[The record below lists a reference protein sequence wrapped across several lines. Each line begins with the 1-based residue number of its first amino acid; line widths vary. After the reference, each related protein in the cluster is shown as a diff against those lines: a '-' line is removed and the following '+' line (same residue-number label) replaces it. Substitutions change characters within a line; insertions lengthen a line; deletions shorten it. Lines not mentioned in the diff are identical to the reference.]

1 MNGVVIPVGGQVSL
15 SNRAD
20 LVREGLQTADVPTV
34 AGDRRSYV
42 ILCLGIIAL
51 CATLPIIAWGQFLFP
66 IGDDLECAAWQ
77 GGWKTLYQVPLT
89 FWYSWGGCYSA
100 IFFRVLYSA
109 AIKHG
114 VFWATPL
121 VFVILH
127 FTGATAALLLF
138 GVRSKLTAITVGVIW
153 TLCYFASMPSPA
165 ETTFW
170 ATGMVVYEPGN
181 ILALL
186 LTVLAFRPQTTV
198 GAKRFELIAL
208 WALVPIVVGCHFT
221 FALWTVAVLGL
232 RAWER
237 GRNWQD
243 GLLFLWAL
251 VFLVLVF
258 AAPGNFQ
265 RYSVRMEETAV
276 TASYVVTR
284 SIGSFVEFVV
294 RELSLVQNWLWLALG
309 VLATS
314 HQGSAEANGGRI
326 RTNLL
331 MRLTAV
337 VLPLLG
343 VFVLS
348 AMTREV
354 PPPLRVQNSVHY
366 LLVVGIVVLI
376 WPVLANCYR
385 PKAFGAG
392 TWLVESKFFERAA
405 GLSLC
410 LAIVSPNY
418 VRCVRELVTVGA
430 EYKQYWHEVEK
441 RVAEAKNK
449 KIDRVVIPANPERRP
464 LTVFHPSFLGGDPQA
479 WPNKNYAKFFGV
491 AEVVAT
497 DSQ

>member
-1 MNGVVIPVGGQVSL
+1 MRDELRTSDIP
-15 SNRAD
+15 
-20 LVREGLQTADVPTV
+20 PV
-34 AGDRRSYV
+34 AEDRQGHV
-42 ILCLGIIAL
+42 ILSLGIVAVS
-51 CATLPIIAWGQFLFP
+51 AMLPLIAWGPFLFP
-66 IGDDLECAAWQ
+66 IGDDLECA
-77 GGWKTLYQVPLT
+77 GWGAGWRSLYQVPLA
-89 FWYSWGGCYSA
+89 FWSSWGGCYSA

-121 VFVILH
+121 VFVVLH
-127 FTGATAALLLF
+127 VMGTTVALSLV
-138 GVRSKLTAITVGVIW
+138 GVRSKLVAIIVGGIW

-186 LTVLAFRPQTTV
+186 LTVLAFRPQTPAGRPWSEV
-198 GAKRFELIAL
+198 MAL
-208 WALVPIVVGCHFT
+208 GALVPVVAGCHFT
-221 FALWTVAVLGL
+221 FALWTVAMLGL

-251 VFLVLVF
+251 VFFALVF

-309 VLATS
+309 IVVGSRQRPPLA
-314 HQGSAEANGGRI
+314 AEQRFWTRLI
-326 RTNLL
+326 
-331 MRLTAV
+331 MRLAAV
-337 VLPLLG
+337 MFPLLG

-354 PPPLRVQNSVHY
+354 PPPLRLQNSVHY
-366 LLVVGIVVLI
+366 LFVVGMVMLI
-376 WPVLANCYR
+376 WPVVAKR
-385 PKAFGAG
+385 DWAKVVGSHAWFAG
-392 TWLVESKFFERAA
+392 SRFFEGVA
-405 GLSLC
+405 GLALC
-410 LAIVSPNY
+410 LAILSPNY
-418 VRCVRELVTVGA
+418 VRCVRELITVGP
-430 EYKQYWHEVEK
+430 EYKQYWHEVEM
-441 RVAEAKNK
+441 RVAEAKEK
-449 KIDRVVIPANPERRP
+449 KVDRVVIPANPERRP
-464 LTVFHPSFLGGDPQA
+464 VTVFHPSFLGADPHS
-479 WPNKNYAKFFGV
+479 WPNRDYAKFFGV
-491 AEVVAT
+491 AEVVAA